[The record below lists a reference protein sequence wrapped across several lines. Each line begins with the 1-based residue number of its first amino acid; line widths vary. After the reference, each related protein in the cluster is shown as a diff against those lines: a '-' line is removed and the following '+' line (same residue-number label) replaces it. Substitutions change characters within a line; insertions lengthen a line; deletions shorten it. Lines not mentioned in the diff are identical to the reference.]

1 MTIFLKLHGTVRALT
16 LSINKFTIMTLST
29 TASSVLMLG
38 IALSTVML
46 NVVIL
51 SVVAPLTPMYGT
63 SRIELL

>member
-1 MTIFLKLHGTVRALT
+1 MITFIKLYGTVRALT

-46 NVVIL
+46 NGVIL